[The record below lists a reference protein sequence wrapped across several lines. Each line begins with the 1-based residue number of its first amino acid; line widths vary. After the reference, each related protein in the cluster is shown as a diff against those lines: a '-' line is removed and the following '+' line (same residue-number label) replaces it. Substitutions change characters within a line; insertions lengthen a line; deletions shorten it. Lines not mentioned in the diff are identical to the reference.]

1 MFKIYAEYMLA
12 AEKAQNMFKKDK
24 YIYEIKC
31 MNSPGGGGTASR
43 PAKK

>member
-24 YIYEIKC
+24 YICEI
-31 MNSPGGGGTASR
+31 
-43 PAKK
+43 